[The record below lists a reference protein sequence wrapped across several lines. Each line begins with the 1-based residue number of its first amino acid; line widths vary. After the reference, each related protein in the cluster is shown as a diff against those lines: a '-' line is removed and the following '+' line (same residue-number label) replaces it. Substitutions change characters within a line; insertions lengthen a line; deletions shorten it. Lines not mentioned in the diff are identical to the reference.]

1 METQP
6 KERRL
11 LVVDDEPVLAR
22 MASRMAASLGWTATT
37 ASDPTAAR
45 AALAH
50 GRFDLVLSDIGLGTE
65 DGVAFARALKRQAP
79 DLPVVLMSGD
89 PVNLVR
95 AKAAGLHDAI
105 AKPFDRNTLQAA
117 FERALGR
124 VDGG

>member
-1 METQP
+1 METQL
-6 KERRL
+6 KERRI

-22 MASRMAASLGWTATT
+22 MASRMAASFGWTATT
-37 ASDPTAAR
+37 ACDPSGAH

-65 DGVAFARALKRQAP
+65 DGVAFARALKRRAP
-79 DLPVVLMSGD
+79 KLPVVLMSGD

-95 AKAAGLHDAI
+95 AKAAGLHDTI
-105 AKPFDRNTLQAA
+105 AKPFDREALQAA
-117 FERALGR
+117 FARALGR